1 VSHNISLFAISPL
14 KSGKRHTTIFSERD
28 YVILHSLKIKIFGLV
43 SLIVVTV
50 ISFVSWHHYRDQKT
64 VIENIVVKSSVVLIE
79 SVVSNIQSSM
89 KAGHTT
95 AINTILNDAK
105 GHVEIKK
112 LRIIDYEGTIIHS
125 ADKNDI
131 GMELSA
137 EEREKIST
145 TKQNHFYFT
154 NKENNLDSYTRILN
168 TQDCHGCHDSR
179 KPVIAIIETEISL
192 DELTSS
198 ISLEKRN
205 AIVSSALMILL
216 IVGAIFAFLK
226 YYVDRPVRSLIAD
239 MRQIELGNFE
249 VSSSIQ
255 SSNEMN
261 VLSLHFNSM
270 TTKLKDLMQ
279 TTVINERE
287 LARAEEKLAHHHDTQ
302 QMNQKLEEQLSEIE
316 NLNVSLE
323 ERIEEVELASFT
335 IADLAAELEQKNSNL
350 EHAIDR
356 LSTIYKIGL
365 AINSTMDID
374 RLFNL
379 IVRSTTTT
387 LDAHIGY
394 IIIYDKEQQTLNV
407 TNLIGNGK
415 LIAPK
420 QALKIKETSVS
431 SWVINNRQPLL
442 IADINQTPQFDR
454 FSELGYE
461 RKTLICAPLMVMDE
475 IIGTISVVNKTDNSQ
490 FYSYELE
497 MLTTIAAQAAIAI
510 KNATLYDEQQQTYL
524 NTIQALVT
532 AIEASDSYTKGHS
545 ERVTRYSV
553 EIGRRFNLSTDR
565 LQILERAAILHDI
578 GKIGIDL
585 SLLHKEGKL
594 SAHDLNE
601 LQLHPV
607 IGMKILEPIEFLND
621 VRTCIGQHH
630 ERYDGMGYPN
640 HIKHVDQLLES
651 RIIGVADAFD
661 AMTSDRPYRKALSLE
676 VAIAEL
682 SDNSGTQFD
691 PAIVE
696 IFTSILEDRMFL
708 DSRFDKSLFATQTAA
723 VA

>member
-1 VSHNISLFAISPL
+1 M
-14 KSGKRHTTIFSERD
+14 TIK
-28 YVILHSLKIKIFGLV
+28 SLKIKIVGMV
-43 SLIVVTV
+43 SIIVIAV
-50 ISFVSWHHYRDQKT
+50 ISYASWQHFLNQKS
-64 VIENIVVKSSVVLIE
+64 VIEGIVEKSAVVLAD
-79 SVVSNIQSSM
+79 SVVSNIQTSM

-95 AINTILNDAK
+95 DLNKILHDAK
-105 GHVEIKK
+105 VHDDIKE
-112 LRIIDYEGTIIHS
+112 LRIINMEGIILHS
-125 ADKNDI
+125 ADNNDI
-131 GMELSA
+131 GKELTP
-137 EEREKIST
+137 EELEKILN

-154 NKENNLDSYTRILN
+154 NNKNNHDSYTRILN
-168 TQDCHGCHDSR
+168 SPDCYGCHDSR
-179 KPVIAIIETEISL
+179 RAVIAIIEAEISL
-192 DELTSS
+192 DELARY
-198 ISLEKRN
+198 LQHEKKN
-205 AIVSSALMILL
+205 SMASAAIMITL
-216 IVGAIFAFLK
+216 IIGAIFAFLTL
-226 YYVDRPVRSLIAD
+226 YVDRPIRMLIAD

-249 VSSSIQ
+249 VKSSIQ

-261 VLSLHFNSM
+261 TLSLHFNSM
-270 TTKLKDLMQ
+270 TVKLKDMMH

-287 LARAEEKLAHHHDTQ
+287 LARAEEKLVHHHDTQ
-302 QMNQKLEEQLSEIE
+302 VMNHKLEEHLREIE

-323 ERIEEVELASFT
+323 ERIEEVEKASYT

-379 IVRSTTTT
+379 IVRSTTSS
-387 LDAHIGY
+387 LNAQIGY
-394 IIIYDKEQQTLNV
+394 IILYNKELQTLNV
-407 TNLIGNGK
+407 TNLISNGK
-415 LIAPK
+415 LSSPH
-420 QALKIKETSVS
+420 QAIKIKETSTS
-431 SWVINNRQPLL
+431 AWVIKNRQPLL
-442 IADINQTPQFDR
+442 IADINEAPQFAR

-461 RKTLICAPLMVMDE
+461 RKTLICAPLMVKDE
-475 IIGTISVVNKTDNSQ
+475 IIGTISVVNKSDNSQ
-490 FYSYELE
+490 FYAFELE

-553 EIGRRFNLSTDR
+553 EIASRLDISSDR

-594 SAHDLNE
+594 SSSDVNE
-601 LQLHPV
+601 LHLHPT
-607 IGMKILEPIEFLND
+607 IGMNILEPIDFLKD

-640 HIKHVDQLLES
+640 RIKHHDQLLES

-661 AMTSDRPYRKALSLE
+661 AMTSDRPYRKALSLDA
-676 VAIAEL
+676 AIAEL
-682 SDNSGTQFD
+682 SENSGTQFD

-696 IFTSILEDRMFL
+696 LFISILEEGTFFA
-708 DSRFDKSLFATQTAA
+708 SRFEKHPVA
-723 VA
+723 VQSASCA

>member
-1 VSHNISLFAISPL
+1 MLN
-14 KSGKRHTTIFSERD
+14 
-28 YVILHSLKIKIFGLV
+28 SLKIKIVGMV
-43 SLIVVTV
+43 SVIVIAV
-50 ISFVSWHHYRDQKT
+50 ICFVSWQHYRDQKA
-64 VIENIVVKSSVVLIE
+64 VIENMVGKSSSVLIE
-79 SVVSNIQSSM
+79 SVVNNIQDSM

-95 AINTILNDAK
+95 AINKILNDLK
-105 GHVEIKK
+105 THDHIKE
-112 LRIIDYEGTIIHS
+112 LRIINTEGTIIHS
-125 ADKNDI
+125 ADINEI
-131 GMELSA
+131 GNELSA
-137 EEREKIST
+137 EERDHILNS
-145 TKQNHFYFT
+145 KQNHFYFT
-154 NKENNLDSYTRILN
+154 NKKNNLDSYTRILN
-168 TQDCHGCHDSR
+168 TPDCHGCHDAR
-179 KPVIAIIETEISL
+179 KEVIALIEAEISL
-192 DELTSS
+192 DELANYLR
-198 ISLEKRN
+198 IEKKN
-205 AIVSSALMILL
+205 AIISSVVMIML
-216 IVGAIFAFLK
+216 IVGAILAFLTH
-226 YYVDRPVRSLIAD
+226 YVDRPVRSLIAD

-249 VSSSIQ
+249 ICSSVK

-261 VLSLHFNSM
+261 LLSLHFNSM
-270 TTKLKDLMQ
+270 TTKLKDLMY

-302 QMNQKLEEQLSEIE
+302 LMNQKLEEQLKEIE
-316 NLNVSLE
+316 LLNVSLE
-323 ERIEEVELASFT
+323 ERIEEVEQASYT
-335 IADLAAELEQKNSNL
+335 IADLAGELEQKNSNL

-356 LSTIYKIGL
+356 LSTIYNIGL

-387 LDAHIGY
+387 LDAQIGY
-394 IIIYDKEQQTLNV
+394 INLYDKEQQTLSV

-415 LIAPK
+415 LIAPQK
-420 QALKIKETSVS
+420 PIKIKDTSVS

-442 IADINQTPQFDR
+442 ISDIDQAPQFDR
-454 FSELGYE
+454 ISELGYE
-461 RKTLICAPLMVMDE
+461 RKSLICAPLMVKDE
-475 IIGTISVVNKTDNSQ
+475 IIGTISVVNKRDNSQ
-490 FYSYELE
+490 FYAYELE

-532 AIEASDSYTKGHS
+532 AIEASDGYSKGHS

-585 SLLHKEGKL
+585 SLLHKEGIL
-594 SAHDLNE
+594 SAHDINE

-607 IGMKILEPIEFLND
+607 IGMKILEPIEFLKD

-661 AMTSDRPYRKALSLE
+661 AMTSDRPYRKALTLDI
-676 VAIAEL
+676 AIAEL
-682 SDNSGTQFD
+682 VDNSGTQFD
-691 PAIVE
+691 PAVVE
-696 IFTSILEDRMFL
+696 IFTSILEDGIFFS
-708 DSRFDKSLFATQTAA
+708 SRFDKSPVATQSASRA
-723 VA
+723 

>member
-1 VSHNISLFAISPL
+1 M
-14 KSGKRHTTIFSERD
+14 
-28 YVILHSLKIKIFGLV
+28 V
-43 SLIVVTV
+43 SLIVIAV
-50 ISFVSWHHYRDQKT
+50 ISVVSWNHYNNQKA
-64 VIENIVVKSSVVLIE
+64 VIESIVEKSSVVLSE
-79 SVVSNIQSSM
+79 SIAANIQNSM

-95 AINTILNDAK
+95 AINQILHDAK
-105 GHVEIKK
+105 AHDHIKE
-112 LRIIDYEGTIIHS
+112 LRIIDKDGTIIHS

-131 GMELSA
+131 GKELSE
-137 EEREKIST
+137 EEREKILN

-154 NKENNLDSYTRILN
+154 NKQFNLDSYTRILN
-168 TQDCHGCHDSR
+168 TPDCHGCHDAR
-179 KPVIAIIETEISL
+179 KPFIAIIETEISL
-192 DELTSS
+192 SELTSY
-198 ISLEKRN
+198 INIEKRN
-205 AIVSSALMILL
+205 AIISSVAMIML
-216 IVGAIFAFLK
+216 IVGSIFAFLTL
-226 YYVDRPVRSLIAD
+226 YVDKPVRALIAD
-239 MRQIELGNFE
+239 MQQIEQGNFE
-249 VSSSIQ
+249 VVSSFK

-261 VLSLHFNSM
+261 ILSHHFNSM
-270 TTKLKDLMQ
+270 TTKLKDLMH

-287 LARAEEKLAHHHDTQ
+287 LARAEEKLIHHHDTNL
-302 QMNQKLEEQLSEIE
+302 MNQKLEEQLKEIE
-316 NLNVSLE
+316 NLNVTLE
-323 ERIEEVELASFT
+323 ERIEEVEKASFT
-335 IADLAAELEQKNSNL
+335 IADLAGELEQKNSNL
-350 EHAIDR
+350 EHAIGR

-374 RLFNL
+374 RLFNQ

-387 LDAHIGY
+387 LNAHIGY
-394 IIIYDKEQQTLNV
+394 IILYDKELRTLNV

-420 QALKIKETSVS
+420 KAISMKESSVS
-431 SWVINNRQPLL
+431 TWVINNRKPLL
-442 IADINQTPQFDR
+442 ISDINLAPQFAR

-475 IIGTISVVNKTDNSQ
+475 IIGTISVVNKNDDSQ
-490 FYSYELE
+490 FFQDELE

-553 EIGRRFNLSTDR
+553 EIGRQCNLSSDR

-594 SAHDLNE
+594 SARDIGE
-601 LQLHPV
+601 LQMHPV
-607 IGMKILEPIEFLND
+607 IGMKILEPIEFLKD

-640 HIKHVDQLLES
+640 RIKHSDQLLES

-661 AMTSDRPYRKALSLE
+661 AMTSDRPYRKALSLD
-676 VAIAEL
+676 VAITELAE
-682 SDNSGTQFD
+682 NSGTQFD
-691 PAIVE
+691 PAIVK
-696 IFTSILEDRMFL
+696 IFTAILEEGNFFS
-708 DSRFDKSLFATQTAA
+708 SRFDKPHTAIKSVSCA
-723 VA
+723 

>member
-1 VSHNISLFAISPL
+1 MVA
-14 KSGKRHTTIFSERD
+14 
-28 YVILHSLKIKIFGLV
+28 VIVIA
-43 SLIVVTV
+43 V
-50 ISFVSWHHYRDQKT
+50 ISIVSWHHYRDQKA
-64 VIENIVVKSSVVLIE
+64 VIETIVEKSSVVLIE
-79 SVVSNIQSSM
+79 SVVASIQNSM

-95 AINTILNDAK
+95 AINSILRDAK
-105 GHVEIKK
+105 VHDHIKE
-112 LRIIDYEGTIIHS
+112 LRIIDQEGTIIHS

-131 GMELSA
+131 GKEISD
-137 EEREKIST
+137 EERERIVN

-154 NKENNLDSYTRILN
+154 NKSHHLDSYTRILN
-168 TQDCHGCHDSR
+168 TPDCHGCHDAR
-179 KPVIAIIETEISL
+179 KPVIATIETEISL
-192 DELTSS
+192 DDLLNYTRIEQ
-198 ISLEKRN
+198 RN
-205 AIVSSALMILL
+205 AIISSVVMILL
-216 IVGAIFAFLK
+216 IVGTIFAFLTF
-226 YYVDRPVRSLIAD
+226 YVDRPVRTLIAD
-239 MRQIELGNFE
+239 MQQIELGNFE
-249 VSSSIQ
+249 VNSTIK

-261 VLSLHFNSM
+261 LLSLHFNSM
-270 TTKLKDLMQ
+270 TTKLKDLMH

-302 QMNQKLEEQLSEIE
+302 QMNLKLEEQLREIE
-316 NLNVSLE
+316 TLNITLE
-323 ERIEEVELASFT
+323 ERIEEVEKASFT

-350 EHAIDR
+350 EHAINR

-379 IVRSTTTT
+379 IVRSTIST
-387 LDAHIGY
+387 LDAQIGY
-394 IIIYDKEQQTLNV
+394 IILYDKDQQSLKV

-415 LIAPK
+415 LIAPQK
-420 QALKIKETSVS
+420 AIKMKESSVS
-431 SWVINNRQPLL
+431 TWVVNNRQPLL

-461 RKTLICAPLMVMDE
+461 RKTVICAPLMAMDE
-475 IIGTISVVNKTDNSQ
+475 IIGTISVVNKTDNTQ

-510 KNATLYDEQQQTYL
+510 KNATLYDKQQQTYL

-553 EIGRRFNLSTDR
+553 EIGRRINLSTDR

-594 SAHDLNE
+594 SAHDVNE
-601 LQLHPV
+601 LQMHPI
-607 IGMKILEPIEFLND
+607 IGMKILEPIEFLKD

-630 ERYDGMGYPN
+630 ERFDGMGYP
-640 HIKHVDQLLES
+640 HRIKHCDQLLES

-661 AMTSDRPYRKALSLE
+661 AMTSDRPYRKALTLD

-682 SDNSGTQFD
+682 AENSGTQFD

-696 IFTSILEDRMFL
+696 IFVAILEEDTFFNG
-708 DSRFDKSLFATQTAA
+708 RFDKPSVSSQSSLRA
-723 VA
+723 

>member
-1 VSHNISLFAISPL
+1 MV
-14 KSGKRHTTIFSERD
+14 TII
-28 YVILHSLKIKIFGLV
+28 VITI
-43 SLIVVTV
+43 
-50 ISFVSWHHYRDQKT
+50 ISFVSWHHYRDQK
-64 VIENIVVKSSVVLIE
+64 VIIETIVEKSSLILAE
-79 SVVSNIQSSM
+79 SVVANIQSSM

-95 AINTILNDAK
+95 AIDKILHDAK
-105 GHVEIKK
+105 VHDHIKE
-112 LRIIDYEGTIIHS
+112 LRIIDKEGTIIHS
-125 ADKNDI
+125 ADSNDV
-131 GMELSA
+131 GKELRD
-137 EEREKIST
+137 EERERILN

-154 NKENNLDSYTRILN
+154 NQQNNLDSYTRILN
-168 TQDCHGCHDSR
+168 TPDCHGCHDAG

-192 DELTSS
+192 DDLFSYLNIEKKNTILSS
-198 ISLEKRN
+198 
-205 AIVSSALMILL
+205 VLMILL
-216 IVGAIFAFLK
+216 IVAAIFAFLTF
-226 YYVDRPVRSLIAD
+226 YVDRPVRSLIAN
-239 MRQIELGNFE
+239 MQQIELGNFE
-249 VSSSIQ
+249 VSSSIK
-255 SSNEMN
+255 SSNEMSI
-261 VLSLHFNSM
+261 LSLNFNTM
-270 TTKLKDLMQ
+270 TSKLKELMQ

-287 LARAEEKLAHHHDTQ
+287 LARAEEKLAHHHDTHLL
-302 QMNQKLEEQLSEIE
+302 NQTLEEQLKEIE
-316 NLNVSLE
+316 ILNVTLE
-323 ERIEEVELASFT
+323 ERIEEVEKANYT
-335 IADLAAELEQKNSNL
+335 IADMAAELEEKNTNL

-379 IVRSTTTT
+379 IVRSTTAT

-394 IIIYDKEQQTLNV
+394 IILYNKEEQTLNV
-407 TNLIGNGK
+407 SNLIGNGK
-415 LIAPK
+415 LSSPK
-420 QALKIKETSVS
+420 HAIKMKDSSVS
-431 SWVINNRQPLL
+431 TWVINNRQPLL
-442 IADINQTPQFDR
+442 IADINQAPQFDR

-475 IIGTISVVNKTDNSQ
+475 IIGTISVVNKNDNSQ

-532 AIEASDSYTKGHS
+532 AIEASDGYTKGHS

-553 EIGRRFNLSTDR
+553 EIGRRINLPSDR

-594 SAHDLNE
+594 SAHDVNE

-607 IGMKILEPIEFLND
+607 IGMNILEPIEFLKD

-640 HIKHVDQLLES
+640 RIKHVDQLLEA

-661 AMTSDRPYRKALSLE
+661 AMTSDRPYRKALSLD

-682 SDNSGTQFD
+682 ADNSGTQFD
-691 PAIVE
+691 PAVVE
-696 IFTSILEDRMFL
+696 IFTSILEEGFFFDH
-708 DSRFDKSLFATQTAA
+708 RFDSSPDTIQSASHA
-723 VA
+723 

>member
-1 VSHNISLFAISPL
+1 M
-14 KSGKRHTTIFSERD
+14 
-28 YVILHSLKIKIFGLV
+28 V
-43 SLIVVTV
+43 SLIVIAV
-50 ISFVSWHHYRDQKT
+50 IASASWRHYLNQKV
-64 VIENIVVKSSVVLIE
+64 VIEKIVEDSSVVLIE
-79 SVVSNIQSSM
+79 SVVSNIQSAM

-95 AINTILNDAK
+95 ALNTILHDAK
-105 GHVEIKK
+105 VHDQIKE
-112 LRIIDYEGTIIHS
+112 LRIIDEEGSIIHS

-131 GMELSA
+131 GKELSV
-137 EEREKIST
+137 EEREKIAHS
-145 TKQNHFYFT
+145 KQDHFYFT
-154 NKENNLDSYTRILN
+154 NKENNLDSYTRIRN
-168 TQDCHGCHDSR
+168 SPDCHRCHDAR
-179 KPVIAIIETEISL
+179 KPYIAIIETEISL
-192 DELTSS
+192 NDLTAYMQR
-198 ISLEKRN
+198 EKRN
-205 AIVSSALMILL
+205 AVISSLLMILL
-216 IVGAIFAFLK
+216 IVGAIFTFLTL
-226 YYVDRPVRSLIAD
+226 YVDRPIRMLIKY

-249 VSSSIQ
+249 VSSTIH
-255 SSNEMN
+255 SSNEMSI
-261 VLSLHFNSM
+261 LSLHFNSM
-270 TTKLKDLMQ
+270 TAKLKDLMQ
-279 TTVINERE
+279 TTVISERE
-287 LARAEEKLAHHHDTQ
+287 LARAEEKLIHHHDTQ
-302 QMNQKLEEQLSEIE
+302 MMNLKLEEQLREIE
-316 NLNVSLE
+316 NLNISLE
-323 ERIEEVELASFT
+323 ERIEEVEQASFT
-335 IADLAAELEQKNSNL
+335 IADLAGELEQKNSNL

-387 LDAHIGY
+387 LNAQIGY
-394 IIIYDKEQQTLNV
+394 IILYDKEQQLLNV

-415 LIAPK
+415 LIAP
-420 QALKIKETSVS
+420 QRAIKMKESSVS
-431 SWVINNRQPLL
+431 SWVILNRKPLL
-442 IADINQTPQFDR
+442 ISDINQAPQFDR

-475 IIGTISVVNKTDNSQ
+475 IIGTISVVNKSDSSQ
-490 FYSYELE
+490 FYAYELE

-553 EIGRRFNLSTDR
+553 EIGRRINLSSDR

-594 SAHDLNE
+594 SAHDVSE
-601 LQLHPV
+601 LQMHPV
-607 IGMKILEPIEFLND
+607 IGMKILEPIDFLRD

-640 HIKHVDQLLES
+640 RIKHGDQLLES

-661 AMTSDRPYRKALSLE
+661 AMTSDRPYRKALTLD
-676 VAIAEL
+676 VAIVEL
-682 SDNSGTQFD
+682 ADNSGTQFD

-696 IFTSILEDRMFL
+696 IFTAILEEGVFFA
-708 DSRFDKSLFATQTAA
+708 SRFDHSPGNVQTASHA
-723 VA
+723 

>member
-1 VSHNISLFAISPL
+1 M
-14 KSGKRHTTIFSERD
+14 IFN
-28 YVILHSLKIKIFGLV
+28 SLKIKIVGLV
-43 SLIVVTV
+43 ALIVIAV
-50 ISFVSWHHYRDQKT
+50 ISSASWHHYRDQKAML
-64 VIENIVVKSSVVLIE
+64 EKIVEKSSVILIE
-79 SVVSNIQSSM
+79 SVVSNIQNSM

-95 AINTILNDAK
+95 AINAILHDAK
-105 GHVEIKK
+105 VHDHIKE
-112 LRIIDYEGTIIHS
+112 LRIIDQEGTIIHS

-131 GMELSA
+131 GKELTS
-137 EEREKIST
+137 EEREKIFSS
-145 TKQNHFYFT
+145 KQNHFYFT
-154 NKENNLDSYTRILN
+154 NSQNNLDSYTRILN
-168 TQDCHGCHDSR
+168 TRECHGCHDAK
-179 KPVIAIIETEISL
+179 KPVIAIIETEISMDDL
-192 DELTSS
+192 INYVNYER
-198 ISLEKRN
+198 KN
-205 AIVSSALMILL
+205 AIASAALMILL
-216 IVGAIFAFLK
+216 IVGAIFAFLTL
-226 YYVDRPVRSLIAD
+226 YVDRPVRSLISD

-261 VLSLHFNSM
+261 ILSLHFNSM
-270 TTKLKDLMQ
+270 TTKLKDLMH
-279 TTVINERE
+279 TTVLNERE

-302 QMNQKLEEQLSEIE
+302 LMNQKLEEQLREIE

-323 ERIEEVELASFT
+323 ERIEEVEQASFT
-335 IADLAAELEQKNSNL
+335 IADLAGELEQKNSNL
-350 EHAIDR
+350 EHAFDR

-379 IVRSTTTT
+379 IVRSTTMT
-387 LDAHIGY
+387 LDAQIGY
-394 IIIYDKEQQTLNV
+394 IILYDKEQKELKV
-407 TNLIGNGK
+407 TNLIASGK
-415 LIAPK
+415 LSAPQK
-420 QALKIKETSVS
+420 SIKMKDTSVS
-431 SWVINNRQPLL
+431 TWVINNRQPLL
-442 IADINQTPQFDR
+442 ITDIDQAPQFDR

-461 RKTLICAPLMVMDE
+461 RKTLICAPLMVMDD

-490 FYSYELE
+490 FYAYELE

-553 EIGRRFNLSTDR
+553 EIGRRFDLSSDR

-594 SAHDLNE
+594 SAHDISE
-601 LQLHPV
+601 LQLHPL
-607 IGMKILEPIEFLND
+607 IGMKILEPIDFLKD

-640 HIKHVDQLLES
+640 RIKHTDQLLES

-676 VAIAEL
+676 VAISEL
-682 SDNSGTQFD
+682 TENSGTQFD
-691 PAIVE
+691 PAVVKAFTDILGENTFFSSRRVE
-696 IFTSILEDRMFL
+696 RT
-708 DSRFDKSLFATQTAA
+708 DSPDTAA
-723 VA
+723 SVFCV

>member
-1 VSHNISLFAISPL
+1 MHLN
-14 KSGKRHTTIFSERD
+14 
-28 YVILHSLKIKIFGLV
+28 SLKIKIVGLISV
-43 SLIVVTV
+43 IVISV
-50 ISFVSWHHYRDQKT
+50 ISFVSWNHYKEQKT
-64 VIENIVVKSSVVLIE
+64 VIEDLVEKSSAVLSE
-79 SVVSNIQSSM
+79 SIANNIQSSM

-95 AINTILNDAK
+95 AVNQILHDAK
-105 GHVEIKK
+105 AHDHIKE
-112 LRIIDYEGTIIHS
+112 LRIIDKDGTIIHS
-125 ADKNDI
+125 ADTNEI
-131 GMELSA
+131 GKELSE
-137 EEREKIST
+137 EERAVIINS
-145 TKQNHFYFT
+145 KQNHFYFT
-154 NKENNLDSYTRILN
+154 NKENSLDSYTKILN
-168 TQDCHGCHDSR
+168 SPECHGCHDAR
-179 KPVIAIIETEISL
+179 KPFIAYIETEISL
-192 DELTSS
+192 DKLHSYMQ
-198 ISLEKRN
+198 LEKRN
-205 AIVSSALMILL
+205 AIISSVLMI
-216 IVGAIFAFLK
+216 IMIIGAIFAFLML
-226 YYVDRPVRSLIAD
+226 YVDRPIRLLIAN
-239 MRQIELGNFE
+239 MRQIELGNFD

-261 VLSLHFNSM
+261 TLALHFNSM
-270 TTKLKDLMQ
+270 AAKLKDLMH

-302 QMNQKLEEQLSEIE
+302 QMNQRLEEQLKEIE

-323 ERIEEVELASFT
+323 ERIEEVEQASFT
-335 IADLAAELEQKNSNL
+335 IADLAGELEQKNSNL
-350 EHAIDR
+350 EHAIER

-387 LDAHIGY
+387 LDAQIGY
-394 IIIYDKEQQTLNV
+394 IILYDKEQQSLNV

-420 QALKIKETSVS
+420 KALKMKETSVS
-431 SWVINNRQPLL
+431 SWVIDNRQPLL
-442 IADINQTPQFDR
+442 ISDINDTPQFDR

-475 IIGTISVVNKTDNSQ
+475 IIGTISVVNKTDNTQ

-553 EIGRRFNLSTDR
+553 EIGRRFNLPSER

-594 SAHDLNE
+594 SAHDISE
-601 LQLHPV
+601 LQLHPT
-607 IGMKILEPIEFLND
+607 IGMKILEPIDFLKD

-640 HIKHVDQLLES
+640 RIKHHDQLLEA
-651 RIIGVADAFD
+651 RIISVADAFD

-676 VAIAEL
+676 IAIMELAE
-682 SDNSGTQFD
+682 NSGTQFD
-691 PAIVE
+691 PEIVT
-696 IFTSILEDRMFL
+696 IFTEILEEGMFFT
-708 DSRFDKSLFATQTAA
+708 SRFDKKQNTPSSAA
-723 VA
+723 HG